1 MLTPSTRHVWT
12 APSLQGIFQRL
23 WLEVWSGHV
32 FGLLTRFMTAGPD
45 GFRGLGS
52 LHRGALLKRDDG
64 SECPN
69 PGPDLF
75 AVAAVLLL
83 ASSPTLRRRLVGKG
97 LSGSTG
103 LSLFSRGLGLRLGT
117 PIGLA

>member
-1 MLTPSTRHVWT
+1 
-12 APSLQGIFQRL
+12 
-23 WLEVWSGHV
+23 
-32 FGLLTRFMTAGPD
+32 
-45 GFRGLGS
+45 
-52 LHRGALLKRDDG
+52 GALLKRDDG

-117 PIGLA
+117 PIGLARSQDGPGDPGGLGRLRQHGDLDRATGEDAALPLG